1 MGQGAHPRMH
11 SLVRER
17 CEHKHTQR
25 GLSTQHGLRR
35 TEPETS
41 CPACR
46 SAALHL
52 RVSGGLEQED
62 DLIQPPLH
70 LDRCGERLGRHAGCE
85 AVVSEV

>member
-17 CEHKHTQR
+17 CRTQHKCTQR
-25 GLSTQHGLRR
+25 GLSTHHGLQR

-46 SAALHL
+46 SAALRLHI
-52 RVSGGLEQED
+52 SGGLEQED
-62 DLIQPPLH
+62 GLIQPPLH
-70 LDRCGERLGRHAGCE
+70 LDRRGDFRKAWE
-85 AVVSEV
+85 ACWL